1 MTALVPART
10 ALLIALIAA
19 AALGAALYFQ
29 YALGYQPCALCMRER
44 IPYYLGIP
52 LAAALAIGGPR
63 LPRGVMLGGL
73 VLLALMFAANA
84 VLGLY
89 HAGIEWKFWEGPA
102 SCSAGAAAASSGN
115 LLGDLQ
121 KVRIVP
127 CDSAPWDFLGLS
139 FAGWSMVIS
148 AAIAVLAT
156 ASVRRA

>member
-1 MTALVPART
+1 MTVLAPART

-44 IPYYLGIP
+44 IPYYLGVP
-52 LAAALAIGGPR
+52 LAAALAIGGAR
-63 LPRGVMLGGL
+63 LPRGILLGGL

-127 CDSAPWDFLGLS
+127 CDSAPWTFLGLS